1 MKWMQQKHQ
10 PTTQQ
15 TTTQKRN
22 ASMRFVQSEKF
33 LMQFV
38 HYLNG
43 GLSHLNAY
51 AFVTWSL
58 QYFLVRGIYTIQ
70 WESQTVLFCLYSSAN
85 QQTKFAYREQTKP

>member
-51 AFVTWSL
+51 AFVT
-58 QYFLVRGIYTIQ
+58 
-70 WESQTVLFCLYSSAN
+70 
-85 QQTKFAYREQTKP
+85 